1 MLVRDSTSGRRDIG
15 TEGVWER
22 SAASIGMASVGWNAI
37 YNLDAERP
45 VARVAV
51 ELGLPTSIEEEVA
64 NATSPEPDKE

>member
-37 YNLDAERP
+37 YNLDAES
-45 VARVAV
+45 
-51 ELGLPTSIEEEVA
+51 TSIEEEVA